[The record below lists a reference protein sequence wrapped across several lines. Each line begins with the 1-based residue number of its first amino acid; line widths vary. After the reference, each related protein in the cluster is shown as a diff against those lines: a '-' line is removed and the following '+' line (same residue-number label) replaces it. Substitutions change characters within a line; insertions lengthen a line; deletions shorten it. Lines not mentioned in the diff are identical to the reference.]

1 MGNQD
6 FTQAQTLGQL
16 SNASNATLL
25 IELEGKKYIYKPQSG
40 ERQLWDFPNGTLY
53 QRERAAYVVSQL
65 LGWNLVPETVISKGS
80 YGIGSFQK
88 WVEAQTELVDI
99 FQPDQV
105 PEDWLEITS
114 GVTEDGTQVVLAHA
128 NSEDLM
134 KLAVFDAI
142 INNADRKAG
151 HILTNNDQQVWAI
164 DHGVTFNVEPKLRT
178 VLWGWL
184 GQSIPENLIED
195 LKILENKLA
204 NSEITQLI
212 SDDEFLELKFRI
224 SELTETKTFPSPN
237 PNWPAVPWP
246 IF

>member
-25 IELEGKKYIYKPQSG
+25 IVLEGQQYIYKPQSG
-40 ERQLWDFPNGTLY
+40 ERQLWDFPTGTLY
-53 QRERAAYVVSQL
+53 QRERAAFVISQL
-65 LGWNLVPETVISKGS
+65 LGWNLVPETVISTGA

-88 WVEAQTELVDI
+88 WVETETQLVDI
-99 FQPDQV
+99 FPPDQV
-105 PEDWLEITS
+105 PADWLQITS
-114 GVTEDGTQVVLAHA
+114 GVTEEGTQVVLAHA
-128 NSEDLM
+128 DSEDLM

-142 INNADRKAG
+142 TNNADRKAG
-151 HILTNNDQQVWAI
+151 HILTNSDQQVWAI

-184 GQSIPENLIED
+184 GQTIPEALIED
-195 LKILENKLA
+195 LKILENNLA
-204 NSEITQLI
+204 NSEISQLI
-212 SDDEFLELKFRI
+212 SGDEFLELKYRI
-224 SELTETKTFPSPN
+224 AELIETKTFPSPN

>member
-1 MGNQD
+1 MGGQD

-25 IELEGKKYIYKPQSG
+25 VELDGQKYIYKPQSG
-40 ERQLWDFPNGTLY
+40 ERQLWDFPTGTLY
-53 QRERAAYVVSQL
+53 QRERAAFVISEL
-65 LGWNLVPETVISKGS
+65 LGWGLIPETVIAEGA

-88 WVEAQTELVDI
+88 WVEAETQLVDI
-99 FQPDQV
+99 FAPDEV
-105 PEDWLEITS
+105 PDDWLQITS
-114 GVTEDGTQVVLAHA
+114 GVTEDGSQVVLAHA
-128 NSEDLM
+128 NSADLL

-142 INNADRKAG
+142 TNNADRKAG
-151 HILTNNDQQVWAI
+151 HILTNSDQQVWAI

-184 GQSIPENLIED
+184 GQAIPDALIED
-195 LKILENKLA
+195 LKNLEGNLA
-204 NSEITQLI
+204 TSEISQLI
-212 SDDEFLELKFRI
+212 SEDEFLELKYRI
-224 SELTETKTFPSPN
+224 SELIETKTFPSPN